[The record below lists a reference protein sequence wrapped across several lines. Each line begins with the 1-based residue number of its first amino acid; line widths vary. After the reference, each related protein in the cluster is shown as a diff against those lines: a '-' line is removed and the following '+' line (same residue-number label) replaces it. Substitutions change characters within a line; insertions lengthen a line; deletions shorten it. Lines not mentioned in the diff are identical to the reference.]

1 MNNTKTS
8 DEDVKDTESEK
19 TSKNLLSTK
28 SEEFFKKSVKQQVEE
43 LAMEQGMGTDY
54 RFLKPP
60 GYKYKIG

>member
-19 TSKNLLSTK
+19 VNLLSTK